1 LRGPADGAKGKRMYE
16 FIKGRLTEKNPT
28 YAVIEANGIGY
39 VLNISLHTY
48 TQLKE
53 EEDCMLLVHLVV
65 REDAMVLYGFADA
78 GERDLFRHLISV
90 SGVGPN
96 TARMI
101 LSSIPPSEIAQAIV
115 QGNAPLLQSIKGIG
129 SKTAQRLIIDLKDKL
144 SKDLIPYE
152 KLPGG
157 YNTKKEEAL
166 SGLIILGFSK
176 MMAEKALS
184 KVIEKE
190 GSALPV
196 EQLIRHALKI
206 L

>member
-1 LRGPADGAKGKRMYE
+1 MYE
-16 FIKGRLTEKNPT
+16 FINGELTEKNPT

-39 VLNISLHTY
+39 MLNISLHTY
-48 TQLKE
+48 SRLKE
-53 EEDCMLLVHLVV
+53 GENCTLFTHLVV
-65 REDAMVLYGFADA
+65 REDAMILYGFADA
-78 GERDLFRHLISV
+78 EERELFRQLISV

-101 LSSIPPSEIAQAIV
+101 LSSIPPSEIAQAIAE
-115 QGNAPLLQSIKGIG
+115 GNAPLLQSIKGIG
-129 SKTAQRLIIDLKDKL
+129 SKTAQRLIVDLKDKL

-176 MMAEKALS
+176 MMAEKALT

>member
-1 LRGPADGAKGKRMYE
+1 MYE
-16 FIKGRLTEKNPT
+16 FIRGRLTEKTPT
-28 YAVIEANGIGY
+28 YAVIETGGIGY
-39 VLNISLHTY
+39 LLHISLHTY

-53 EEDCMLLVHLVV
+53 NEDCSFFVHMVV
-65 REDAMVLYGFADA
+65 REDAMLFFGFAGAD
-78 GERDLFRHLISV
+78 ERELFRQLISV

-101 LSSIPPSEIAQAIV
+101 LSSFQPSEIIQAIV
-115 QGNAPLLQSIKGIG
+115 QGNTPLLQSIKGIG
-129 SKTAQRLIIDLKDKL
+129 SKTAQRIIIELKDKL
-144 SKDLIPYE
+144 SKDLVPNE
-152 KLPGG
+152 KLPGE
-157 YNTKKEEAL
+157 YNTRKDEAL

-176 MMAEKALS
+176 MVAEKALT

-196 EQLIRHALKI
+196 EQLIRYALKI

>member
-1 LRGPADGAKGKRMYE
+1 MYE
-16 FIKGRLTEKNPT
+16 FIKGRLAEKTPT
-28 YAVIEANGIGY
+28 YAVIETSGIGY
-39 VLNISLHTY
+39 FLNISLHTY

-53 EEDCMLLVHLVV
+53 DENCKLYLHLVV
-65 REDAMVLYGFADA
+65 REDAMLFFGFATLE
-78 GERDLFRHLISV
+78 ERELFRHLISV

-101 LSSIPPSEIAQAIV
+101 LSSIHPQEIIQAIV
-115 QGNAPLLQSIKGIG
+115 QGNASLLQSIKGIG
-129 SKTAQRLIIDLKDKL
+129 SKTAQRLIVELKDKL
-144 SKDLIPYE
+144 SKDLITCE
-152 KLPGG
+152 KLPDE
-157 YNTKKEEAL
+157 YNTKREEAL
-166 SGLIILGFSK
+166 SGLIILGFTK
-176 MMAEKALS
+176 MVAEKALN

>member
-1 LRGPADGAKGKRMYE
+1 MYE
-16 FIKGRLTEKNPT
+16 FIKGRLTEKNPA
-28 YAVIEANGIGY
+28 YAVIEANGVGY
-39 VLNISLHTY
+39 LLNISLHTY
-48 TQLKE
+48 SQLR
-53 EEDCMLLVHLVV
+53 EDENCMLLVHLVV
-65 REDAMVLYGFADA
+65 REDAMILFGFAEAD
-78 GERDLFRHLISV
+78 ERELFRQLISV

-101 LSSIPPSEIAQAIV
+101 LSSTQPGELAQAIV
-115 QGNAPLLQSIKGIG
+115 TGNAPLLQSIKGIG
-129 SKTAQRLIIDLKDKL
+129 SKTAQRLIVELKDKL
-144 SKDLIPYE
+144 SKDLMPYE
-152 KLPGG
+152 KMPGG
-157 YNTKKEEAL
+157 HNTKRDEAL

-176 MMAEKALS
+176 MVAEKALT

>member
-1 LRGPADGAKGKRMYE
+1 MYE
-16 FIKGRLTEKNPT
+16 FIKGRLAEKTPT
-28 YAVIEANGIGY
+28 YAVIEANGVGY
-39 VLNISLHTY
+39 LLNISLHTY
-48 TQLKE
+48 SQLKE
-53 EEDCMLLVHLVV
+53 DEHCTLLVHLVV
-65 REDAMVLYGFADA
+65 REDAMILFGFSGAD
-78 GERDLFRHLISV
+78 ERELFRQLISV
-90 SGVGPN
+90 SGIGPN

-101 LSSIPPSEIAQAIV
+101 LSSVQPQEIIQAIV
-115 QGNAPLLQSIKGIG
+115 VGNAPLLQSIKGIG
-129 SKTAQRLIIDLKDKL
+129 SKTAQRLIIELKDKL

-157 YNTKKEEAL
+157 HNTKKEEAL

-176 MMAEKALS
+176 MVAEKALA
-184 KVIEKE
+184 KVIERE

>member
-1 LRGPADGAKGKRMYE
+1 MYE
-16 FIKGRLTEKNPT
+16 FIKGRLTEKTPT
-28 YAVIEANGIGY
+28 YAVVETNGIGY
-39 VLNISLHTY
+39 FLNISLHTY
-48 TQLKE
+48 TQLKDDE
-53 EEDCMLLVHLVV
+53 QCKLLVHMVV
-65 REDAMVLYGFADA
+65 REDAMILFGFVEAD
-78 GERDLFRHLISV
+78 ERDLFRLLISV

-101 LSSIPPSEIAQAIV
+101 LSSIPPSEIGQAIV

-129 SKTAQRLIIDLKDKL
+129 SKTAQRLIIELKDKV
-144 SKDLIPYE
+144 SKDLISYE

-157 YNTKKEEAL
+157 YNTKKDEAL

-176 MMAEKALS
+176 MVAEKALN

>member
-1 LRGPADGAKGKRMYE
+1 MIL
-16 FIKGRLTEKNPT
+16 F
-28 YAVIEANGIGY
+28 
-39 VLNISLHTY
+39 
-48 TQLKE
+48 
-53 EEDCMLLVHLVV
+53 
-65 REDAMVLYGFADA
+65 GFADA
-78 GERDLFRHLISV
+78 EERELFRQLISV

-101 LSSIPPSEIAQAIV
+101 LSSVHPGEIIQAIV
-115 QGNAPLLQSIKGIG
+115 TGNATLLQSVKGIG
-129 SKTAQRLIIDLKDKL
+129 LKTAQRLIVELKDKF
-144 SKDLIPYE
+144 SKDLTPYE
-152 KLPGG
+152 KLAGG
-157 YNTKKEEAL
+157 HNTKKDEAL

-176 MMAEKALS
+176 MVAEKALS

>member
-1 LRGPADGAKGKRMYE
+1 MYE
-16 FIKGRLTEKNPT
+16 FIKGRLTEKTPT

-39 VLNISLHTY
+39 LLHISLHTY
-48 TQLKE
+48 SRLQE
-53 EEDCMLLVHLVV
+53 NEHCCLLVHMIV
-65 REDAMVLYGFADA
+65 REDAMLLFGFSDA
-78 GERDLFRHLISV
+78 EERELFRLLISV

-101 LSSIPPSEIAQAIV
+101 LSSVQPSEIAQAIA

-129 SKTAQRLIIDLKDKL
+129 SKTAQRLIVELKDKL

-157 YNTKKEEAL
+157 HNTKKEEAL

-176 MMAEKALS
+176 MVAEKALS

>member
-1 LRGPADGAKGKRMYE
+1 MYE
-16 FIKGRLTEKNPT
+16 FIKGRLTEKTPT

-39 VLNISLHTY
+39 LLHISLHTY
-48 TQLKE
+48 SQLKE
-53 EEDCMLLVHLVV
+53 DEHCKLLVHLVV
-65 REDAMVLYGFADA
+65 REDAMILFGFAEAD
-78 GERDLFRHLISV
+78 ERELFRQLISV

-101 LSSIPPSEIAQAIV
+101 LSSVQPSEIAQAIV

-129 SKTAQRLIIDLKDKL
+129 SKTAQRLIVDLKDKL
-144 SKDLIPYE
+144 SKELMPFE

-157 YNTKKEEAL
+157 YNTKKDEAL

-176 MMAEKALS
+176 MVAEKALN

-190 GSALPV
+190 GSTLPV